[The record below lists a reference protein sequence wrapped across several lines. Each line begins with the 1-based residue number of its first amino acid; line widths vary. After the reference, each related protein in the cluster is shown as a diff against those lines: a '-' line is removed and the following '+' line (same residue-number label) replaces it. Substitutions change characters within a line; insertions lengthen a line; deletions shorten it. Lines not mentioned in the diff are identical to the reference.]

1 MRTTTKLLTVLAMAA
16 ALTPTTP
23 ASAAITDAAIAN
35 FAFSPNPVTIQVG
48 DSVKWTNSDGAA
60 HTVTADNGSFGS
72 DSLSDGETFSHTF
85 GQAGTFAYH
94 CDIHPSMKGA
104 VQVGA
109 RSTTTTTAAPTTTT
123 APPTTVTTAPVTTAT
138 GSPTTVTTRATT
150 TSTAPRSTTT
160 APRPTTATAAPTST
174 TVAPVPPTNPQTT
187 EATPPPSETTT
198 STLVAAGAS
207 EDAGGGGGNGG
218 LLAAGAAL
226 MLLAGAGGWWALRRF
241 RAA

>member
-16 ALTPTTP
+16 ALTPMAP

-35 FAFSPNPVTIQVG
+35 FAFSPNPVNVQVG
-48 DSVKWTNSDGAA
+48 DSVTWTNGDGAA
-60 HTVTADNGSFGS
+60 HTVTAENDSFGS
-72 DSLSDGETFSHTF
+72 DNLSDGETFSHTF

-94 CDIHPSMKGA
+94 CDIHPSMKGT

-109 RSTTTTTAAPTTTT
+109 QSTTTTTAAPTTTT
-123 APPTTVTTAPVTTAT
+123 ATA
-138 GSPTTVTTRATT
+138 SPTTVTTRATT
-150 TSTAPRSTTT
+150 TSSAPRSTTT
-160 APRPTTATAAPTST
+160 APRPTTTVTAAPTST
-174 TVAPVPPTNPQTT
+174 TVVPPTT

-207 EDAGGGGGNGG
+207 NDAGGGGGNGG
-218 LLAAGAAL
+218 MLAAGAAL
-226 MLLAGAGGWWALRRF
+226 LLLLAGAGGWWARRRF